1 MDLVTWYT
9 CEVELGA
16 VELGDVDVVELSEV
30 ELDDVL
36 ETSLSSKITETG
48 VQVSGSMIGGSSGLL
63 EYFKPGGN
71 VELIPPSSPPSY
83 GGIGTA
89 TSDAER

>member
-1 MDLVTWYT
+1 M
-9 CEVELGA
+9 
-16 VELGDVDVVELSEV
+16 ELSEI
-30 ELDDVL
+30 ELDDML
-36 ETSLSSKITETG
+36 ERPLSSEITEKG

-63 EYFKPGGN
+63 AYVKPGGN

-83 GGIGTA
+83 GGIGSA